1 MVFQERTYSVLLV
14 SAGEKFSK
22 TLTELLPPTHFWPV
36 NLARSTDEARRA
48 LLSTQ
53 YDMVLINAPLPD
65 DFGVQLAIDV
75 CSRSDAGA
83 LLLVRNELFEE
94 IYAKV
99 TEFGVLTL
107 AKPTSTQM
115 ITQSLRVLCAVRER
129 MRRMEAKQATVED
142 KIQEI
147 RLVNKAKWALIQCL
161 GMTEEAAHRH
171 IEKQAMDERI
181 SRREAAM
188 RVLSVYQPQ
197 DTER

>member
-65 DFGVQLAIDV
+65 AFGVQLAIDV

-99 TEFGVLTL
+99 TERCV
-107 AKPTSTQM
+107 
-115 ITQSLRVLCAVRER
+115 
-129 MRRMEAKQATVED
+129 
-142 KIQEI
+142 
-147 RLVNKAKWALIQCL
+147 
-161 GMTEEAAHRH
+161 
-171 IEKQAMDERI
+171 
-181 SRREAAM
+181 
-188 RVLSVYQPQ
+188 
-197 DTER
+197 